1 MFLFSYQI
9 TESVTTLEKLRR
21 DKIRAEAKVKKSLES
36 EGEVKF
42 PIKDELIEILAN
54 QQTGKLAGQHCK
66 PLPEPYL
73 NLESLLPDVNI
84 SDALFVWDFIHVF
97 RY

>member
-1 MFLFSYQI
+1 MIFRINQI
-9 TESVTTLEKLRR
+9 AESATKLEKLRKEKTR
-21 DKIRAEAKVKKSLES
+21 TEAKVKRALES

-54 QQTGKLAGQHCK
+54 QPTGKLAGQHCK

-97 RY
+97 R